1 MNLMGKILT
10 LLIFFLSI
18 CFLVI
23 AVMVGAAHQN
33 WQAQAT
39 ENKKVADRNQDLLD
53 TARVRSGEMEKQL
66 NAERVARTLQ
76 LSQLE
81 SQLSQARETRDAKEK
96 DLANE
101 QIKAQQLLETTTNN
115 EKRLTEQD
123 QELAI
128 LKTGNNKLVDDIAAQ
143 RQSVVNLTNQLYQAK
158 AAEESLKTM
167 NQDLSQSLAQKQKVM
182 KAHGLKDD
190 ALVDHIP
197 PRVDGRV
204 ARVKDDYIAISL
216 GTDDGIREGH
226 TLDIYRNDRFI
237 GKAIVTKADY
247 NMSAARI
254 DKDFLQAPVAEGD
267 YVTTKF

>member
-33 WQAQAT
+33 WQEQAN
-39 ENKKVADRNQDLLD
+39 ENKVVAERAQSLLD
-53 TARVRSGEMEKQL
+53 QARNRSTDMEKKL

-81 SQLSQARETRDAKEK
+81 SQLTVARQARDEKEK
-96 DLANE
+96 QLSAELVISQDRLAVVNSS
-101 QIKAQQLLETTTNN
+101 
-115 EKRLTEQD
+115 EKRLVEQD
-123 QELAI
+123 QELAQ
-128 LKTGNNKLVDDIAAQ
+128 LKTDNKKLIDDIATQ
-143 RQSVVNLTNQLYQAK
+143 RQSVVNLTNQLYQSK
-158 AAEESLKTM
+158 GAEESLKTM

-182 KAHGLKDD
+182 KAHGLADD

-204 ARVKDDYIAISL
+204 ARVKDNYIAISL

-237 GKAIVTKADY
+237 GKATVTKADY

>member
-33 WQAQAT
+33 WKQQAT
-39 ENKKVADRNQDLLD
+39 DNKKSAERSQDLLD
-53 TARVRSGEMEKQL
+53 SARVKSGEMEKTL

-81 SQLSQARETRDAKEK
+81 SQLSQARDTRDAKEK

-101 QIKAQQLLETTTNN
+101 QIKAQQLLETTQNN

-123 QELAI
+123 QEI
-128 LKTGNNKLVDDIAAQ
+128 SGLKSDNKKLVDDIATQ

-158 AAEESLKTM
+158 AAEEALKTM

-204 ARVKDDYIAISL
+204 ARVKDGYIAISL

-237 GKAIVTKADY
+237 GKATVTKADY

-254 DKDFLQAPVAEGD
+254 DRDFLQAPVAEGD

>member
-1 MNLMGKILT
+1 MNLIGKILT

-18 CFLVI
+18 CFLMI

-33 WQAQAT
+33 WKQQALD
-39 ENKKVADRNQDLLD
+39 NKKDADRNQALIDA
-53 TARVRSGEMEKQL
+53 ARVRSGEMEKAL
-66 NAERVARTLQ
+66 NSERVARSLQ

-81 SQLSQARETRDAKEK
+81 SQLTQARQTRDASVKE
-96 DLANE
+96 LANE
-101 QIKAQQLLETTTNN
+101 QIKAQQLLETTSNN
-115 EKRLTEQD
+115 EKRLTELD
-123 QELAI
+123 NEVKG
-128 LKTGNNKLVDDIAAQ
+128 LKADNKKLVDDIATQ

-158 AAEESLKTM
+158 AAEENLKTM

-182 KAHGLKDD
+182 KAHGLTDD

-204 ARVKDDYIAISL
+204 ARVKDDYIAVSL

-237 GKAIVTKADY
+237 GKATVTKADY

-254 DKDFLQAPVAEGD
+254 DRNFLQAPVAEGD